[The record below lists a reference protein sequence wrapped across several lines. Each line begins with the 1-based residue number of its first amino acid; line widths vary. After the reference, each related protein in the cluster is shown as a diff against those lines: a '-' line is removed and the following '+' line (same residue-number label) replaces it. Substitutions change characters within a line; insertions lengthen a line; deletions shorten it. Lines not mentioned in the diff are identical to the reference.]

1 MVNNMTGEPLQNW
14 RKTHMTGEI
23 SPDRDGEETIVMG
36 WVENIRDLGGIKFFN
51 LQDREGKIQITA
63 PEKKV
68 KKEIFD
74 KIDSLNKQSSVAV
87 KGKITEADQAPGGVE
102 IVPTEIR
109 ELNPAETPL
118 PLDPTGQTRADLD
131 TRLNARL
138 LDLRRPT
145 SGAIFKIKGTVM
157 RTIREN
163 LTSRGFLEVNTPKIV
178 GSATETGAALFP
190 ISYFDKEAFLS
201 QSPQLYKE
209 ILTGCFDKVFEIGP
223 IFRAEEHDTRYHLN
237 EVTSADIEMGF
248 AKKEDVMEILEEV
261 VIEIFERVKKK
272 RRGELEVL
280 EHDIEVPKKQLPRVT
295 YGEAIEKLQKSGL
308 DIDWG
313 EDFSI
318 PEQRKLSEIIEGP
331 YFVVDWPTEMKP
343 FYIKP
348 KEENPEISHAFD
360 LLCRE
365 IELASGGTRIHEKD
379 LLERRIK
386 ESGMSPRQ
394 FKYHLKNFDWGI
406 PPHAGF
412 GLGVERLLMILT
424 GSENIRECMLFP
436 RDRRRLTP

>member
-1 MVNNMTGEPLQNW
+1 MAGENLENW
-14 RKTHMTGEI
+14 RKTHSTGEI
-23 SPDRDGEETIVMG
+23 RPESGGEETIVMG

-63 PEKKV
+63 PEKEV
-68 KKEIFD
+68 KKEILD
-74 KIDSLNKQSSVAV
+74 KIDSLSKQSSVAV

-102 IVPTEIR
+102 IIPTQIR

-118 PLDPTGQTRADLD
+118 PLDPTGQTKADLD
-131 TRLNARL
+131 TRLDARL
-138 LDLRRPT
+138 LDLRRPKPA
-145 SGAIFKIKGTVM
+145 AIFKIKHTIL
-157 RTIREN
+157 RTIRES
-163 LTSRGFLEVNTPKIV
+163 LILKGFLEVNTPKIV
-178 GSATETGAALFP
+178 KSATETGATLFP
-190 ISYFDKEAFLS
+190 ISYFEKEAFLS

-237 EVTSADIEMGF
+237 EVTSADIEMAF
-248 AKKEDVMEILEEV
+248 VKKEDVMEILEEV
-261 VIEIFERVKKK
+261 VIEVFERVKEENK
-272 RRGELEVL
+272 GELKAL
-280 EHDIEVPKKQLPRVT
+280 EHDIEVPKKPLPRVT
-295 YGEAIEKLQKSGL
+295 YGEAIDKLQEAEVE
-308 DIDWG
+308 IDWG

-318 PEQRKLSEIIEGP
+318 PEQRELSEIMEGP

-348 KEENPEISHAFD
+348 EEENPEISHAFD
-360 LLCRE
+360 LLCEE
-365 IELASGGTRIHEKD
+365 IELASGGTRIHEKE
-379 LLERRIK
+379 LLEKRIK
-386 ESGMSPRQ
+386 ESGLSPRQ

-412 GLGVERLLMILT
+412 GLGVERLMMALT
-424 GSENIRECMLFP
+424 GAENVRECMLFP